1 MEILIFFLR
10 ASQRKTQSIQIRKS
24 LFSFSLSR
32 AAFAFQA
39 RLLQERERAH
49 HKPRVCLSLSREQKR
64 ERDRAEMVA
73 KSGAAAF
80 AGGRIKK
87 TQSAA
92 PDASRER
99 SSSDHRPS
107 TPFKKSAGES
117 GGGNQRNNKSSS
129 KTSLLQAT
137 NSPSRCSLMP
147 SCCSRS
153 RPSVRS
159 LTSSHSIG
167 PRPTR

>member
-1 MEILIFFLR
+1 
-10 ASQRKTQSIQIRKS
+10 
-24 LFSFSLSR
+24 
-32 AAFAFQA
+32 
-39 RLLQERERAH
+39 
-49 HKPRVCLSLSREQKR
+49 
-64 ERDRAEMVA
+64 MVA

-129 KTSLLQAT
+129 KGGGGKKRLGNADVDGDEKPLDGVVVVSNSNGDNADASTVIDFGPDDKNADPGGRRAKKEREMKKKLKAGSFGKEEEVFFPSLKNLDLDHLFRSPRNKK
-137 NSPSRCSLMP
+137 NSEK
-147 SCCSRS
+147 
-153 RPSVRS
+153 
-159 LTSSHSIG
+159 
-167 PRPTR
+167 PRKKQKP